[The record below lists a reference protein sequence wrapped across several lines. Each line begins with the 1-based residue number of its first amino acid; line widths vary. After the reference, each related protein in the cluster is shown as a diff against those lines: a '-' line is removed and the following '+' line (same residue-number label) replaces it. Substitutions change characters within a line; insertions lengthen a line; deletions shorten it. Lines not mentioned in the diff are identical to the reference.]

1 MDEFHQLDRRSWNVI
16 DGRVGKRK
24 KSVVLLSYKPQM
36 SKYWGLIPKSLTEN
50 EAFWG
55 ASNSTFVH
63 YFCSLSPYL
72 NLSHLTPRLDP
83 PLHNVWK
90 STKMSHF
97 YKQYIWP
104 FAIFPNIGFFLA
116 RKWPSIFVVTFLK
129 EIQTLCSDFF
139 FQRRI
144 AKLGTKCFKA

>member
-97 YKQYIWP
+97 YKQYGP
-104 FAIFPNIGFFLA
+104 LSFSQTLDFSSRENGQVFFL
-116 RKWPSIFVVTFLK
+116 WLFNELQPSALSWRMFNVCFD
-129 EIQTLCSDFF
+129 EIINDN
-139 FQRRI
+139 
-144 AKLGTKCFKA
+144 